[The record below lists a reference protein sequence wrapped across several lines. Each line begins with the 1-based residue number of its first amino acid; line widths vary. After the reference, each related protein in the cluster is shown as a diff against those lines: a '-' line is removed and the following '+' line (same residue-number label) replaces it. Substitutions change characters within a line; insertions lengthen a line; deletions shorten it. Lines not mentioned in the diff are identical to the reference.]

1 MNGAKFRQDILPL
14 TQKIYPMVYRM
25 LGNKEDAHDAVQEV
39 MLKLWDKRKQLNNHP
54 NVTGFVLLT
63 AKNHCLDLLKKRHP
77 LFVNAAD
84 YESADHHNSQKEIE
98 WKELNGIIREMLMEL
113 PESQREV
120 LAMRDL
126 DGLEYSEIADTTG
139 LKIEHVRVLLSRAR
153 KQIGS
158 KLKKIYSYE

>member
-1 MNGAKFRQDILPL
+1 
-14 TQKIYPMVYRM
+14 MVYRM

-63 AKNHCLDLLKKRHP
+63 ARNHCLDLLKKRHP

-126 DGLEYSEIADTTG
+126 DGLEFSEIADTTG

>member
-1 MNGAKFRQDILPL
+1 
-14 TQKIYPMVYRM
+14 MVYRM